1 MRPLVRSAMQASSAI
16 ERQIRKTE
24 KEQSKS
30 SKSLHRAQSPE
41 PRSSTNDKKRKGKEP
56 ADEETDAALVP
67 SNKHAGKATEFTKLS
82 TSAPRRLNDIAM
94 APPELKTLPRGASK
108 GGDGLGKGA
117 GVLSMAQ
124 RAMMERER
132 ENVIQRYRQLKA
144 KKFAENGKS
153 PGEE

>member
-1 MRPLVRSAMQASSAI
+1 MRPLVRSAMQASSAM

-30 SKSLHRAQSPE
+30 SKSSHRAQSPE
-41 PRSSTNDKKRKGKEP
+41 PHPTTNDKKRKGKEP
-56 ADEETDAALVP
+56 ADEETDAAPAP

-108 GGDGLGKGA
+108 VGDGLGKGA

-144 KKFAENGKS
+144 KRYAENGKS